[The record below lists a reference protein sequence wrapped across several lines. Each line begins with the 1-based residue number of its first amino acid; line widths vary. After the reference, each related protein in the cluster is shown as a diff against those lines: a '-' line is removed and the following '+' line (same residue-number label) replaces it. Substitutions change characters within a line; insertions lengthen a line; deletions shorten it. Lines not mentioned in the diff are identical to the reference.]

1 MKPGLAETCTPS
13 IAEASPTAET
23 DVVWIDAETP
33 TTAAEPLP
41 GRTADYALNG
51 LVEYNAEGTAT
62 ASFRLRDV
70 AEGVEVWSR
79 TYDRVA
85 AGPARLAEE
94 DRVVVDLASS
104 LLQPFGVIQ
113 ARERAKNLTAPRGD
127 PRYRCVL
134 LALDAI
140 RSREAA
146 QHDAARACLEQLT
159 AADRSFAAGLA
170 YLAAI
175 YDAEYVFGS
184 GRDGAD
190 PRALDN
196 ALIVARRGIELAPAN
211 ARAYQMLG
219 AVLFG
224 RSETKAAIG
233 AMEHAVA
240 LNRYDRFILAGFGGR
255 LITVGQVD
263 RGLALLAQSAE
274 HETVRPAW
282 MHFYVFL
289 GQYLKGN
296 FSDAAYH
303 ADGITGDANPL
314 GFAARALVA
323 AHTGDSAK
331 ARSMLQHL
339 VALCPRWRDDARG
352 ELSRVISATDIV
364 DRLVRDLDAAGLRTI
379 GTMPR

>member
-1 MKPGLAETCTPS
+1 MTDAFSRFDL
-13 IAEASPTAET
+13 INVTAE
-23 DVVWIDAETP
+23 P
-33 TTAAEPLP
+33 SP
-41 GRTADYALNG
+41 GHTADYALNG
-51 LVEYNAEGTAT
+51 LLEYNAEGTAT

-79 TYDRVA
+79 TYERIA
-85 AGPARLAEE
+85 SGPARLAGE

-113 ARERAKNLTAPRGD
+113 ARERAKNLTAPHGD

-134 LALDAI
+134 LALDGI
-140 RSREAA
+140 RSRDAA
-146 QHDAARACLEQLT
+146 QHDTGRACLEQLT
-159 AADRSFAAGLA
+159 AADKSFAAGLT

-184 GRDGAD
+184 GQDGAE
-190 PRALDN
+190 PRALDH
-196 ALIVARRGIELAPAN
+196 ALIAARRGIELAPAN
-211 ARAYQMLG
+211 ARAYQLLG

-224 RSETKAAIG
+224 RGEIKAAIG

-255 LITVGQVD
+255 LITAGQVD

-274 HETVRPAW
+274 HETVRPGW

-296 FSDAAYH
+296 FTDAGYH

-314 GFAARALVA
+314 GFVARAL
-323 AHTGDSAK
+323 DRR
-331 ARSMLQHL
+331 ARRRFREATSMPQHL
-339 VALCPRWRDDARG
+339 VALRPLWRDDARG
-352 ELSRVISATDIV
+352 ELNRVISAPDIV
-364 DRLVRDLDAAGLRTI
+364 DRLVRDLDAAGLQTI
-379 GTMPR
+379 DKARR